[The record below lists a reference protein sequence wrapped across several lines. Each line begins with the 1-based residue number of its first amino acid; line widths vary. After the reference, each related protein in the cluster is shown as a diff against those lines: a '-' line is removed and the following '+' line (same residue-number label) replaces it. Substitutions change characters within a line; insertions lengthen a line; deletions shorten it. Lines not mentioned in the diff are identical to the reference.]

1 MKSELI
7 LTCKEHVD
15 IAMDEII
22 NGSERFPIMEVAKDG
37 SCAYCDK
44 LAEYVI
50 K

>member
-1 MKSELI
+1 MKSNCI

-22 NGSERFPIMEVAKDG
+22 NDSERFPIIEISNDG
-37 SCAYCDK
+37 NCVYCDK
-44 LAEYVI
+44 IAEYVV